1 MWGMW
6 LQGISGV
13 FALHPLTLIVVGV
26 AVGIVFGSIPGL
38 TATMAVALC
47 LPMTFGMDPI
57 VGMCLLCGLYV
68 GGISGGLISAI
79 LINIPGTPA
88 SVATCFDGYPMAVR
102 GEAGKALGIGI
113 LYSFLGGLF
122 SFAVLFFLAPPLARF
137 ALKFGPYEYFSVA
150 VFSLTLVA
158 GLAGRSLAKG
168 LASALIGFSATMI
181 GMAPID
187 SYKRFTLGFPE
198 LDGGFD
204 LLPVLIG
211 LFAVSEIL
219 KAAAPSP
226 RSDEINI
233 KVQQFTM
240 PGFMGITWPEF
251 KAQWW
256 NFLRSSVIGTW
267 IGILPGIGGGTSNLL
282 SYMAAKNSSKNPE
295 KFGTGI
301 IDGVIASE
309 TANNASIG
317 GAFVP
322 LLTLGIPGDT
332 VTAMLLGG
340 FMIHGIVPGPLLFRS
355 NGDLVYGIFVALL
368 VANVVMISMEYYGL
382 RVFVKLLRIPKFY
395 LLPVILALCVV
406 GAFGLNNR
414 VFDVWTIL
422 VFGLLGYA
430 LERFGYPLVPLILG
444 FILGPMAETSLR
456 RGLMSSRGSFQPFL
470 TEPISL
476 LLLVAALIYA
486 VAAVRKNLKMARL
499 ERAREEATLQ

>member
-1 MWGMW
+1 
-6 LQGISGV
+6 
-13 FALHPLTLIVVGV
+13 
-26 AVGIVFGSIPGL
+26 
-38 TATMAVALC
+38 
-47 LPMTFGMDPI
+47 
-57 VGMCLLCGLYV
+57 
-68 GGISGGLISAI
+68 
-79 LINIPGTPA
+79 
-88 SVATCFDGYPMAVR
+88 
-102 GEAGKALGIGI
+102 
-113 LYSFLGGLF
+113 
-122 SFAVLFFLAPPLARF
+122 
-137 ALKFGPYEYFSVA
+137 
-150 VFSLTLVA
+150 
-158 GLAGRSLAKG
+158 
-168 LASALIGFSATMI
+168 
-181 GMAPID
+181 
-187 SYKRFTLGFPE
+187 
-198 LDGGFD
+198 DGGFD

-486 VAAVRKNLKMARL
+486 VTAVRKNLKMAKL
-499 ERAREEATLQ
+499 ERARQEAALR

>member
-1 MWGMW
+1 MTSLW
-6 LQGISGV
+6 LAGVNGV
-13 FALHPLTLIVVGV
+13 FAFYPSAAIVVGV
-26 AVGIVFGSIPGL
+26 AVGIIFGSIPGL

-47 LPMTFGMDPI
+47 LPMTFGVDPI
-57 VGMCLLCGLYV
+57 IGMCLLCGLYV

-79 LINIPGTPA
+79 LINIPGTPS
-88 SVATCFDGYPMAVR
+88 SVATCFDGYPMAAK

-122 SFAVLFFLAPPLARF
+122 SFIILFFLAPPLARF
-137 ALKFGPYEYFSVA
+137 ALRFGPFEYFSVA
-150 VFSLTLVA
+150 VFSLALVA

-168 LASALIGFSATMI
+168 VASALIGVSAAMV

-187 SYKRFTLGFPE
+187 SYKRFTFGLAE

-211 LFAVSEIL
+211 LFAISEIL
-219 KAAAPSP
+219 REAETSLRPGKI
-226 RSDEINI
+226 EI
-233 KVQQFTM
+233 KTFKMT
-240 PGFMGITWPEF
+240 GFMGMTWSEF
-251 KAQWW
+251 TSQIW
-256 NFLRSSVIGTW
+256 NFLRSSAIGTW

-282 SYMAAKNSSKNPE
+282 AYMAAKNSSKYPE

-340 FMIHGIVPGPLLFRS
+340 FMIHGIVPGPMLFRTH
-355 NGDLVYGIFVALL
+355 GELVYTIFVALL
-368 VANVVMISMEYYGL
+368 VSNVVMLAMEYYAL
-382 RVFVKLLRIPKFY
+382 RMFVKLLRIPKHY
-395 LLPVILALCVV
+395 LLPVILAMCVV

-422 VFGLLGYA
+422 VFGVLGYV
-430 LERFGYPLVPLILG
+430 LEKFGYAFPPLILG

-456 RGLMSSRGSFQPFL
+456 RGLMSSQGSVLPFL
-470 TEPISL
+470 GRPISGL
-476 LLLVAALIYA
+476 LLAAAVIYA
-486 VAAVRKNLKMARL
+486 VTAVRKNMRVARL
-499 ERAREEATLQ
+499 EREKKTNCPAM